1 MFSSMKTTRLFVA
14 IFAALAMTVFVNA
27 RLAFSQDAADA
38 ADADS
43 SGSVSGTSVDANW
56 ESGGPALDEDA
67 DTADKVL
74 EIPQATCPGG
84 APAPCAGNDNDDDDA
99 DGEAIN
105 APSPGA
111 PPATA
116 DEDTA
121 NGGVP
126 DVDFGTADEYANQ
139 QEYAAPYAVYPYPY
153 AVNPSA
159 IGGAGSV
166 NRSPRVYGSTM
177 ASPGIQAALPLTQAA
192 LPLNQ
197 GAWVNSANAS
207 YFGRPAGSPMM
218 GMMRP
223 GPAFG
228 FHH

>member
-1 MFSSMKTTRLFVA
+1 MKTTRLFVA

-43 SGSVSGTSVDANW
+43 SGAVSGTSVDADW

-159 IGGAGSV
+159 INGAR
-166 NRSPRVYGSTM
+166 NRQVTGSTM
-177 ASPGIQAALPLTQAA
+177 SSPLTQAALPLTQAA

-197 GAWVNSANAS
+197 GPWMNAANVS
-207 YFGRPAGSPMM
+207 TFSHPAGSPMM

-223 GPAFG
+223 GPSFG